1 MCLEYLGTFRG
12 KSKQYVKG
20 VSCMDTKRQVLLE
33 KEMREEGISRF
44 HKDNL
49 KKAQTGQEST
59 SSYGQYLLKHT
70 MSTLEN
76 CVQQFIDDSIQGKP
90 GRASTSALL
99 LQNLEAP
106 IISVITLRVALN
118 QITSKRD
125 YSSSAV
131 VLGMAIEDEVRIRS
145 FEENNPKLY
154 KVVKKDLDKRSSG
167 YTYKRRK
174 LYESAQR
181 DGLEWQGWTQR
192 ERLLIG
198 NALLDL
204 TIRNTG
210 LLELK
215 SMMKNG
221 RRRQILLA
229 SETTL
234 TIIKDLSAFQEILRP
249 EFYPCLVPPKD
260 WTTPTD
266 GGYYTHH
273 IRRLPLIKT
282 DNKNYLAELRHFEM
296 PMVYGAVNSMQQTGF
311 KVNTFILD
319 VLKTIWDT
327 GMELPSLPPSE
338 NLPLPP
344 KPHDIATNKIS
355 KTSWKRQAVIVHTEN
370 NRMASKRLLLRKTIQ
385 VADKFKNEEAIYMV
399 YQLDFRG
406 RIYAVPN
413 YLNPQGTDF
422 AKALLTFSKGKK
434 IDEQGACHLAIHGAN
449 QFGYDKHSLQER
461 IDWVEDNVDKI
472 LSCAKDPLSDL
483 WWAKEADK
491 PFEFLAFCK
500 EWEGYVNNPNDFYSS
515 LPVSADGSCNGLQHF
530 AAMLRSETTG
540 KEVNLVPMDT
550 PQDIYQRVAD
560 AVTEALK
567 LSDDKFAKMWLEY
580 GVTRKCCKRPCMVLP
595 YGGRQYSFTDFVV
608 EYVVEQTDKGV
619 KNIFGEDLFSAS
631 TFLSKYIWKAI
642 SDVVHAATDAM
653 AWLQKSARVASSEG
667 LPIRWDTPCNLPVLQ
682 AYQEVK
688 SNQIETKLLGRVFK
702 PRVYSQTGKLDKMR
716 QANGISPNFVHSI
729 DASHLMITLHVAR
742 QLGIDSFAM
751 VHDSYGTHAAD
762 AEEMWSA
769 LRTAFVEM
777 YSQMDVL
784 EEFRNYLLEVLP
796 ENRHKEIE
804 PVPTKGNL
812 KLEDV
817 LQSSFFFA

>member
-1 MCLEYLGTFRG
+1 MNTN
-12 KSKQYVKG
+12 
-20 VSCMDTKRQVLLE
+20 RQAILE
-33 KEMREEGISRF
+33 KEMREEGITRF
-44 HKDNL
+44 HRDNQ
-49 KKAQTGQEST
+49 KKKEKGQEST

-70 MSTLEN
+70 VKTLEN
-76 CVQQFIDDSIQGKP
+76 CVDNFIKESVGGTPGK
-90 GRASTSALL
+90 AATSAIL
-99 LQNLEAP
+99 LQHLESPVVA
-106 IISVITLRVALN
+106 VITLRVALN

-131 VLGMAIEDEVRIRS
+131 ALGMSIEDEIRIRA
-145 FEENNPKLY
+145 FEENNPRLY

-174 LYESAQR
+174 LFESATR
-181 DGLEWQGWTQR
+181 DGVEWTTWTQR
-192 ERLLIG
+192 ERLLVG
-198 NALLDL
+198 NALLDI

-215 SMMKNG
+215 HMVKNG
-221 RRRQILLA
+221 KRRQLLLA

-234 TIIKDLSAFQEILRP
+234 KIIQDLSAFQEILRP

-266 GGYYTHH
+266 GGYHTHH
-273 IRRLPLIKT
+273 VRRLPLVKT
-282 DNKNYLAELRHFEM
+282 ENKNYLGELRHFEM
-296 PMVYGAVNSMQQTGF
+296 PMVYGAINAMQQTAF

-319 VLKTIWDT
+319 VLKDIWEK
-327 GMELPSLPPSE
+327 GMELPSLPPSD

-344 KPHDIATNKIS
+344 KPHDIGTNKDA
-355 KTSWKRQAVIVHTEN
+355 KTNWKRQAVIIHTEN
-370 NRMASKRLLLRKTIQ
+370 NRIASKRLLLRKTIQ
-385 VADKFKNEEAIYMV
+385 VAEKFRDEEAIYMV

-422 AKALLTFSKGKK
+422 AKALLIFAKGKK

-461 IDWVEDNVDKI
+461 IDWVEENSDRI
-472 LSCAKDPLSDL
+472 ISCAQNPLSDL

-540 KEVNLVPMDT
+540 REVNLVPMEQ
-550 PQDIYQRVAD
+550 PQDIYQKVAD
-560 AVTEALK
+560 TVIEKLK
-567 LSDDKFAKMWLEY
+567 DSEHKFASLWLKY
-580 GVTRKCCKRPCMVLP
+580 GVSRKCCKRPCMVLP

-608 EYVVEQTDKGV
+608 EYITEQSDKG
-619 KNIFGEDLFSAS
+619 IEHPFGEDVFKAS
-631 TFLSKYIWKAI
+631 TFLAKFIWDSI
-642 SDVVHAATDAM
+642 SEVVHAATDAM
-653 AWLQKSARVASSEG
+653 TWLQKSARVASSEG

-702 PRVYSQTGKLDKMR
+702 PRVYSQTGKLDKLR

-729 DASHLMITLHVAR
+729 DASHLMITLHVAK
-742 QLGIDSFAM
+742 QLNIDSFAM

-796 ENRHKEIE
+796 AHRHAEIE

-812 KLEDV
+812 KLEEV

>member
-1 MCLEYLGTFRG
+1 
-12 KSKQYVKG
+12 
-20 VSCMDTKRQVLLE
+20 MDTNRQAILE

-44 HKDNL
+44 HRDNQ
-49 KKAQTGQEST
+49 KKAATGQEST
-59 SSYGQYLLKHT
+59 SSYGQYLLKN
-70 MSTLEN
+70 TLGKLE
-76 CVQQFIDDSIQGKP
+76 DSISDFISSSLDGKP
-90 GRASTSALL
+90 GRASTAALF
-99 LQNLEAP
+99 LQNLEHP
-106 IISVITLRVALN
+106 VISVITLRVALN
-118 QITSKRD
+118 QITAKRD

-131 VLGMAIEDEVRIRS
+131 ALGMSIEDEIRIRS
-145 FEENNPKLY
+145 FEENNPRLY
-154 KVVKKDLDKRSSG
+154 HVVKKDLDKRSSG
-167 YTYKRRK
+167 YAYKRRK
-174 LYESAQR
+174 LFETAQR
-181 DGLEWQGWTQR
+181 DGLEWTTWTQR
-192 ERLLIG
+192 ERLLVG

-204 TIRNTG
+204 TIQHTG

-221 RRRQILLA
+221 KRRQILLA

-234 TIIKDLSAFQEILRP
+234 EIIKDLSLFQEILRP
-249 EFYPCLVPPKD
+249 EYYPCVVPPKN
-260 WTTPTD
+260 WTTPFD
-266 GGYYTHH
+266 GGYHTHH
-273 IRRLPLIKT
+273 VKRLPLVKT
-282 DNKNYLAELRHFEM
+282 TNKNYLQELKHFDM
-296 PMVYGAVNSMQQTGF
+296 PMVYGAVNAMQQTAF

-319 VLKTIWDT
+319 VLKDVWESGI
-327 GMELPSLPPSE
+327 ELPTLPPSS
-338 NLPLPP
+338 NLDLPP
-344 KPHDIATNKIS
+344 KPFDIGTNKAS
-355 KTSWKRQAVIVHTEN
+355 KINWKRQAVIIHTEN

-385 VADKFKNEEAIYMV
+385 VADKFKDEPSLFMV

-406 RIYAVPN
+406 RVYSVPN

-422 AKALLTFSKGKK
+422 AKALLTFSLGKK

-449 QFGYDKHSLQER
+449 TFGYDKHSLQER
-461 IDWVEDNVDKI
+461 IDWVVENQERI
-472 LSCAKDPLSDL
+472 LSCASDPINDL

-500 EWEGYVNNPNDFYSS
+500 EWEGYINNPNDFYSH

-540 KEVNLVPMDT
+540 KEVNLIPMDV

-560 AVTEALK
+560 AVTERLK
-567 LSDDKFAKMWLEY
+567 ESDDKFAKLWLEY

-608 EYVVEQTDKGV
+608 EYIREQTDKGV

-631 TFLSKYIWKAI
+631 TFLAKYIWDAI
-642 SDVVHAATDAM
+642 SEVVHAATEAM
-653 AWLQKSARVASSEG
+653 AWLQHSARVASSEG

-688 SNQIETKLLGRVFK
+688 SSQIETKLLGRVFK
-702 PRVYSQTGKLDKMR
+702 PRVYTQTGRLDKLR

-729 DASHLMITLHVAR
+729 DASHLMITLHVAK
-742 QLGIDSFAM
+742 QMDINSFAM

-762 AEEMWSA
+762 AEAMWSA

-796 ENRHKEIE
+796 EHRRAEIKPI
-804 PVPTKGNL
+804 PVKGNL
-812 KLEDV
+812 KLDEV
-817 LQSSFFFA
+817 LNSSFFFA